1 MIEFFDERRVRESL
15 DWSSL
20 VEALAAAFAAEL
32 ATVPDRHHHRLARQG
47 EDAPTLLLMPAW
59 TEAYLGV
66 KVVSV
71 FPRNQA
77 RHLPTVTGAYLLMSG
92 RTGEPL
98 AYLDA
103 QELTA
108 RRTAATSLLAASR
121 LARPDSSTLL
131 VVGAGRIARLLID
144 AYRSWFP
151 LQRIVVWNHRPEGA
165 SKVVRELRTQGC
177 AAERS
182 EDLAASC
189 HEADIV
195 TCATLSRSPLVRGDW
210 LKPGTHVDLVGGFTP
225 EMREAD
231 DEAIRRGMVYVDSMA
246 GALSEAGDI
255 VRPIADGVIREADL
269 AGDLFT
275 LANMKVGERKHDD
288 VTVFKSV
295 GHALEDLV
303 AAITVYE
310 VSGRNDH

>member
-1 MIEFFDERRVRESL
+1 MIDLFDERRVRESL

-20 VEALAAAFAAEL
+20 VGALAAAFAAEL
-32 ATVPDRHHHRLARQG
+32 ATVPDRHHHRLAQQG

-151 LQRIVVWNHRPEGA
+151 LRRIVVWNHRPEGA

-269 AGDLFT
+269 VGDLST

>member
-1 MIEFFDERRVRESL
+1 MIHFFDERQIRESL
-15 DWSSL
+15 DWPSL
-20 VEALAAAFAAEL
+20 VDALAAAFAVGL
-32 ATVPDRHHHRLARQG
+32 TTVPDRHHHRLAPQG
-47 EDAPTLLLMPAW
+47 EEAPTLLLMPAW
-59 TEAYLGV
+59 SEAYLGV
-66 KVVSV
+66 KVVTV
-71 FPRNQA
+71 FPGNQA
-77 RHLPTVTGAYLLMSG
+77 RHLPTVMGAYLLMSG

-131 VVGAGRIARLLID
+131 VVGSGRIARLLID

-165 SKVVRELRTQGC
+165 SKIVRE
-177 AAERS
+177 
-182 EDLAASC
+182 
-189 HEADIV
+189 
-195 TCATLSRSPLVRGDW
+195 
-210 LKPGTHVDLVGGFTP
+210 
-225 EMREAD
+225 
-231 DEAIRRGMVYVDSMA
+231 IRAV
-246 GALSEAGDI
+246 
-255 VRPIADGVIREADL
+255 DL

-310 VSGRNDH
+310 GGGRDER